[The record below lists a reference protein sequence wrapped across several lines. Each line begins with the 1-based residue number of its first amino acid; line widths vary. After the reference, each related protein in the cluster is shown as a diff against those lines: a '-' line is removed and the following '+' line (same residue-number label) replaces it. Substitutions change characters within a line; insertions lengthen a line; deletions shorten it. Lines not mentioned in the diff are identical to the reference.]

1 MLFLIL
7 NNYYHRVIVVKLDAM
22 STFVSLLLLRM
33 LSCISDMATSSTY
46 AVGNVVPSNLKCSIC
61 LELFNDPHVLPC
73 FHTYCLKCL
82 QGLVSNKKSDLR
94 CPQCRAKHKIPKE
107 GVDSYL
113 CDLSILPELETAK
126 ATTNKDKTKICDFC
140 TTGDVAVGFCNDC
153 SEYLCECCRD
163 VVHKRGKMFVG
174 HTVVSLEE
182 ATSSTQ
188 SIHARVIIKD
198 SFCLQHSNYKLEIVC
213 KTCNIL
219 VCCKCML
226 ETTHKGHKYDFFE
239 KVQDE
244 ILKQIKSMTQR
255 VKEKEAIVKN
265 SLSFVEKFGQQV
277 CSERDKLDTEINAA
291 CDEYITKIQT
301 MKEELLK
308 QVESKF
314 TKDSK
319 TIWATKNHLQ
329 VILSQVESCQAFSG
343 RLKKKQGSEKQMFAL
358 MNQLLCRLTELDSM
372 EVNLS
377 VLANSGIP
385 HTKLKKSPLN
395 VESVATLCDNEIMT
409 FTKGSLLQTTAKLG
423 KKTTLVYI
431 LSQPLAQLAKWKCEY
446 YYSGTRW
453 LASSC
458 PVVVTGDNRLDIE
471 FTPKHQHSREYIFHL
486 IPTGCPLVDIQKFT
500 VNVEDHVKTDDE
512 KQTYRDSQHYDPFNE
527 YVKRFMFNN

>member
-1 MLFLIL
+1 MAAG
-7 NNYYHRVIVVKLDAM
+7 VV
-22 STFVSLLLLRM
+22 V
-33 LSCISDMATSSTY
+33 
-46 AVGNVVPSNLKCSIC
+46 VVPSNLKCSIC
-61 LELFNDPHVLPC
+61 LEFFNDPRLLPC
-73 FHTYCLKCL
+73 LHTYCLKCL
-82 QGLVSNKKSDLR
+82 QGLVCDKKSELS
-94 CPQCRAKHKIPKE
+94 CPQCRAKHEIPKG

-113 CDLSILPELETAK
+113 CDLSILPELETARGQGQK
-126 ATTNKDKTKICDFC
+126 KMCGFC
-140 TTGDVAVGFCNDC
+140 TTGEVAVGYCNDC
-153 SEYLCECCRD
+153 GEYLCHYCQD
-163 VVHKRGKMFVG
+163 VMHKRGKMFVS
-174 HTVVSLEE
+174 HSVSSIEE
-182 ATSSTQ
+182 ATSITSSSLTCFFKQ
-188 SIHARVIIKD
+188 ISLC
-198 SFCLQHSNYKLEIVC
+198 SFHPKHELEIFC
-213 KTCNIL
+213 KTCNTL

-395 VESVATLCDNEIMT
+395 VESLATLCDNEIMT

-423 KKTTLVYI
+423 KKTILVYL

-446 YYSGTRW
+446 GYSDSKW
-453 LASSC
+453 LSSTC

-471 FTPKHQHSREYIFHL
+471 FTPKRQHSREYIFHL
-486 IPTGCPLVDIQKFT
+486 IPTGCSLVGIQKFT
-500 VNVEDHVKTDDE
+500 VTVEDHVKTDDE
-512 KQTYRDSQHYDPFNE
+512 EQRHRDSQHYDSYNDLVTRYF
-527 YVKRFMFNN
+527 KSQLH